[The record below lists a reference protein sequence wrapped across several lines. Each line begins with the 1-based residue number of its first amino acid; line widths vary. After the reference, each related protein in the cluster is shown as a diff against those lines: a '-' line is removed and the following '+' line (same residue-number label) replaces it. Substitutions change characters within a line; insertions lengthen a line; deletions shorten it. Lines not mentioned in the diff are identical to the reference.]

1 VVRDLETTA
10 SPCSIVFKT
19 ESGILWSSDRAILL
33 ALIVNELVTNCAKY
47 AYPGG
52 AGGKI
57 WVNVARDGTQALL
70 VAVRDEGVGMPA
82 DVNLG
87 TSKRLGSRIITALA
101 KQLEAELI
109 PAAALSGTEFKLR
122 VPAETSGNP

>member
-1 VVRDLETTA
+1 MVRDLETTA

-109 PAAALSGTEFKLR
+109 PAAAWSGTEFKLR